1 MIKMFNKFMR
11 WITPANKRVRI
22 RRKATV
28 MIPLGIYI
36 GIILWL
42 KYYLEFT

>member
-1 MIKMFNKFMR
+1 MKMFKKFKR
-11 WITPANKRVRI
+11 WLTPSNKRVRI

-28 MIPLGIYI
+28 MIPLGVYLW
-36 GIILWL
+36 IILWL